1 MGKKKISSNLKF
13 NIYLKVKRSSRI
25 PSFGVWRTVNIN
37 SNHWRWPFEERSN
50 DPLENCHLRRE
61 CTEQWAGAGEYCK
74 MLDSK
79 LALFEGVFKVLDMCR
94 EYLGL
99 VVPKVMCTANHSI
112 ALLKAVYF
120 LETLAEILL
129 SSRRVLF

>member
-1 MGKKKISSNLKF
+1 MRRGVTILWRIVTCGENALSSSAE
-13 NIYLKVKRSSRI
+13 YTGPR
-25 PSFGVWRTVNIN
+25 
-37 SNHWRWPFEERSN
+37 
-50 DPLENCHLRRE
+50 
-61 CTEQWAGAGEYCK
+61 EYCK

-94 EYLGL
+94 EYLVL
-99 VVPKVMCTANHSI
+99 VVPKVMCIANHSI